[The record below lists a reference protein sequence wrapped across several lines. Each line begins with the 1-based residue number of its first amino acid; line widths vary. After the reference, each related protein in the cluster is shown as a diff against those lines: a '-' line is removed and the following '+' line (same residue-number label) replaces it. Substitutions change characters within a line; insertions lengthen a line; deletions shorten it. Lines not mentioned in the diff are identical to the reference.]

1 MGKDRGRLRMA
12 RTDKREL
19 AELFRERL
27 AILITRRGEP
37 PGRFAERVGIDRSAL
52 SHFLDPAS
60 TRMPRAEALA
70 DIARAEGVTTD
81 WLLGLTQTT
90 ADAAGIAPAIQI
102 EQTDN
107 GRGDTL
113 LANWHQD
120 AIGYKIRY
128 VPSTIPDLLRTEA
141 VLAYEFGAPETA
153 KAAAKA
159 DQGRRLL
166 AYTRRPETD
175 MEVCM
180 PLQTLEEIAAG
191 SGIWSALSP
200 GDRQDQ
206 LDHMAR
212 LAEEL
217 YPTFRLFLFDA
228 RNRYSA
234 AYTVFG
240 PQRAALFL
248 GSLYLVVNSVEHIR
262 ALTRHFDMLIRAAS
276 VGPDR
281 AADHIRQLAGARQVT
296 SS

>member
-1 MGKDRGRLRMA
+1 MA
-12 RTDKREL
+12 RADKREL

-27 AILITRRGEP
+27 AILIARRGEP
-37 PGRFAERVGIDRSAL
+37 PGRFAQRVGLDRSAL

-102 EQTDN
+102 EQTEN

-113 LANWHQD
+113 LASWHQE

-276 VGPDR
+276 LGPDR
-281 AADHIRQLAGARQVT
+281 AADHIRQLAGTRQVT
-296 SS
+296 PS